1 MGATFRDQGQVT
13 GWGQEQR
20 RGSEVFTVRRT
31 ELGNKFHAA
40 SGEPHIFAGPP
51 PPSSLTLPPSCGV
64 TASSAPSYLTFPP
77 DSPAG
82 DIRGPE
88 PVIMPTQQI

>member
-1 MGATFRDQGQVT
+1 MGVTFRDQGQVT

-40 SGEPHIFAGPP
+40 SGEPHIFVRPLRPALSPP
-51 PPSSLTLPPSCGV
+51 PTPPSCGV
-64 TASSAPSYLTFPP
+64 TASSAPSYLTALLTPP
-77 DSPAG
+77 
-82 DIRGPE
+82 
-88 PVIMPTQQI
+88 PVIYGDLSLW